1 MICLLAKIFIHD
13 HENTDSP
20 KVRQGYG
27 VLSGAM
33 GVAFNITL
41 FLLKLV
47 ASWISGSISILGDAL
62 NNLSDAA
69 SSIVTLVGFK
79 LAGQEADEEHPF
91 GHGRIEYIAG
101 LIVSL
106 LIILTGIEL
115 IHSSFTKIFHPQPT
129 TFNGEVAVIL
139 IFSIIIKLIMFQGNI
154 KASKL
159 IQSAALKSTAIDSI
173 SDVFTTCIVLVSA
186 VIGHYFGLVLDG
198 YIGVVVGVL
207 IVKAGINAARDTINP
222 LLGEPPGEDTL
233 EEIGSVVMGHKGV
246 LGVHDIVVHNYGPSR
261 IFMSLHV
268 EVPSNQDLI
277 TVHDLIDDIENELR
291 QKYHCTAVI
300 HMDPV
305 MISQS
310 IAELKRKIKHILSE
324 LDPNLTFH
332 DFRMIHSKD
341 SIKRLTFDVVAPYK
355 YDLSDEEITDYL
367 KNHIRGIDPDLLCDI
382 EVDHK

>member
-1 MICLLAKIFIHD
+1 
-13 HENTDSP
+13 
-20 KVRQGYG
+20 
-27 VLSGAM
+27 
-33 GVAFNITL
+33 
-41 FLLKLV
+41 
-47 ASWISGSISILGDAL
+47 
-62 NNLSDAA
+62 
-69 SSIVTLVGFK
+69 
-79 LAGQEADEEHPF
+79 
-91 GHGRIEYIAG
+91 
-101 LIVSL
+101 
-106 LIILTGIEL
+106 
-115 IHSSFTKIFHPQPT
+115 
-129 TFNGEVAVIL
+129 
-139 IFSIIIKLIMFQGNI
+139 MFQGNI

-310 IAELKRKIKHILSE
+310 IAELKRKIKHILCE

-341 SIKRLTFDVVAPYK
+341 SIKRLAFDVVAPYK

-367 KNHIRGIDPDLLCDI
+367 KKHIRGIDPDLLCDI